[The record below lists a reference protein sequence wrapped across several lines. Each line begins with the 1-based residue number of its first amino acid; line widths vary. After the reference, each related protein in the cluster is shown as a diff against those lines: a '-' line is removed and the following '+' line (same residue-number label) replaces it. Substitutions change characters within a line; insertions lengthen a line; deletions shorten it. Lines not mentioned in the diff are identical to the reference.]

1 MKEQAEALRTQGLTY
16 EKIGQ
21 QLGISTQNA
30 WRILNKERQRKNQ
43 KESVRRYL
51 NRNKIPLCEVPK
63 EQLYDVYVFGK
74 KVE

>member
-30 WRILNKERQRKNQ
+30 WRILNIERQRKNQ
-43 KESVRRYL
+43 KESGRRYL

-63 EQLYDVYVFGK
+63 DQLYDVYVFGK

>member
-30 WRILNKERQRKNQ
+30 WRILNIERQRKNQ
-43 KESVRRYL
+43 KESERRYL

-63 EQLYDVYVFGK
+63 DQLYDVYVFGK